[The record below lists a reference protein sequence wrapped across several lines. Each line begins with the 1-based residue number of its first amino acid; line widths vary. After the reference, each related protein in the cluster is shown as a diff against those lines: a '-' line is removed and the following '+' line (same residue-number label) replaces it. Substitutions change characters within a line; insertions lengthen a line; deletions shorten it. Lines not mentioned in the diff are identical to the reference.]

1 MQIVSRTDVG
11 LGEAYMA
18 GDYLVD
24 DLGAF
29 MALMVRGHAA
39 GSTGRLRRRFN
50 LACSCALVSKG
61 PSVSLT
67 LIAWRVAP
75 AAADGG
81 GNCHAVHLG
90 SCCRL
95 PTLASW
101 RAARARWVW

>member
-1 MQIVSRTDVG
+1 MCVLQIVSRTDVG

-29 MALMVRGHAA
+29 MALMVRRNTA
-39 GSTGRLRRRFN
+39 GWAGCDEGVKLHVGTNESRVCRPPFTFAPTRHCGELPP
-50 LACSCALVSKG
+50 AVVA
-61 PSVSLT
+61 T
-67 LIAWRVAP
+67 LLLC
-75 AAADGG
+75 D
-81 GNCHAVHLG
+81 
-90 SCCRL
+90 CCRW